1 MIKFG
6 RNVQA
11 TRQALK
17 ISQEELAF
25 RAGLHRTYI
34 GMVERAERSIS
45 LQNAKKIADAL
56 NVKLDV
62 LLNGIPIE
70 HGIHLLRTTLNSSFL
85 TPTIKAYFM
94 SEIMMGV

>member
-1 MIKFG
+1 MSRIETVMITFG
-6 RNVQA
+6 RNVQIA
-11 TRQALK
+11 RQALN

-56 NVKLDV
+56 NLTLDS
-62 LLNGIPIE
+62 LLENGE
-70 HGIHLLRTTLNSSFL
+70 KENG
-85 TPTIKAYFM
+85 
-94 SEIMMGV
+94 

>member
-1 MIKFG
+1 MITFG
-6 RNVQA
+6 RNVQVA
-11 TRQALK
+11 RQALN

-56 NVKLDV
+56 NVKLDT
-62 LLNGIPIE
+62 LLNNE
-70 HGIHLLRTTLNSSFL
+70 S
-85 TPTIKAYFM
+85 
-94 SEIMMGV
+94 

>member
-1 MIKFG
+1 MITFG
-6 RNVQA
+6 KNVQVA
-11 TRQALK
+11 RQVLG

-56 NVKLDV
+56 NVKIDNLLD
-62 LLNGIPIE
+62 NG
-70 HGIHLLRTTLNSSFL
+70 
-85 TPTIKAYFM
+85 
-94 SEIMMGV
+94 

>member
-1 MIKFG
+1 MSRIGTVMITFG
-6 RNVQA
+6 RNVQIA
-11 TRQALK
+11 RQTLN

-56 NVKLDV
+56 NLTLDS
-62 LLNGIPIE
+62 LLENGKKE
-70 HGIHLLRTTLNSSFL
+70 NS
-85 TPTIKAYFM
+85 
-94 SEIMMGV
+94 

>member
-1 MIKFG
+1 MRVESTMITFG
-6 RNVQA
+6 RNVQGV
-11 TRQALK
+11 RQALN

-56 NVKLDV
+56 HVNIDI
-62 LLNGIPIE
+62 LLKNG
-70 HGIHLLRTTLNSSFL
+70 
-85 TPTIKAYFM
+85 K
-94 SEIMMGV
+94 

>member
-1 MIKFG
+1 MTRIETTMRTFG
-6 RNVQA
+6 RNVQVA
-11 TRQALK
+11 RQALN

-25 RAGLHRTYI
+25 RAGLHRTYV

-62 LLNGIPIE
+62 LLENGAKE
-70 HGIHLLRTTLNSSFL
+70 NS
-85 TPTIKAYFM
+85 
-94 SEIMMGV
+94 

>member
-1 MIKFG
+1 MTRIEQTIITFG
-6 RNVQA
+6 RNVQTA
-11 TRQALK
+11 RQALG

-56 NVKLDV
+56 NVKLDT
-62 LLNGIPIE
+62 LLENGQKKN
-70 HGIHLLRTTLNSSFL
+70 G
-85 TPTIKAYFM
+85 
-94 SEIMMGV
+94 

>member
-1 MIKFG
+1 MSRIETVMITFG
-6 RNVQA
+6 RNVQIA
-11 TRQALK
+11 RQALN

-56 NVKLDV
+56 NLTLDS
-62 LLNGIPIE
+62 LLENGKKE
-70 HGIHLLRTTLNSSFL
+70 NG
-85 TPTIKAYFM
+85 
-94 SEIMMGV
+94 

>member
-1 MIKFG
+1 MTRIENTMIMFG
-6 RNVQA
+6 RNVQLR
-11 TRQALK
+11 RQSIG

-56 NVKLDV
+56 NVKLDN
-62 LLNGIPIE
+62 LLNDGE
-70 HGIHLLRTTLNSSFL
+70 KT
-85 TPTIKAYFM
+85 
-94 SEIMMGV
+94 

>member
-1 MIKFG
+1 MITFG
-6 RNVQA
+6 RNVQVA
-11 TRQALK
+11 RQALN

-56 NVKLDV
+56 NVNIDT
-62 LLNGIPIE
+62 LLN
-70 HGIHLLRTTLNSSFL
+70 NDD
-85 TPTIKAYFM
+85 K
-94 SEIMMGV
+94 

>member
-1 MIKFG
+1 MITFG
-6 RNVQA
+6 RNVQLV
-11 TRQALK
+11 RQAIG

-56 NVKLDV
+56 NVKLDN
-62 LLNGIPIE
+62 LLNNG
-70 HGIHLLRTTLNSSFL
+70 
-85 TPTIKAYFM
+85 
-94 SEIMMGV
+94 